1 MLMKG
6 VQAIQGYQ
14 FSPSTLSFNSCL
26 GGNLQTAF
34 IVLKEKF
41 RRIFYGEFQYDKRET
56 FTF

>member
-1 MLMKG
+1 MKG